1 MFGTRTSQ
9 VRAKLKKSKKVK
21 RSKSHSKSHSKVR
34 FCFLRAGQHARCS
47 DNPGRSRNRRNNADI
62 GSTGPRHAGMLQ
74 NRATC
79 RKLSKKLDIYT
90 GYIPFGC
97 EYIPKKYRH
106 FSFVSEL
113 RLCWRT
119 PEIELGTEVHS
130 PGIFVRNERIPK
142 KNRHS
147 GSVLRSY
154 GFFGMG
160 YFYHLVAGANLVD
173 KKKVHFTLV
182 QHRVPL

>member
-47 DNPGRSRNRRNNADI
+47 DNPGRSRKRRNNADI
-62 GSTGPRHAGMLQ
+62 GSNGPRHAGMLQ

-97 EYIPKKYRH
+97 ECIPDKTIDAFLHIR
-106 FSFVSEL
+106 VE
-113 RLCWRT
+113 CGWRP
-119 PEIELGTEVHS
+119 PEIELG
-130 PGIFVRNERIPK
+130 PK
-142 KNRHS
+142 PRARAFLAPTS
-147 GSVLRSY
+147 AYR
-154 GFFGMG
+154 
-160 YFYHLVAGANLVD
+160 
-173 KKKVHFTLV
+173 KKIDTQKVCQAHPVFLYWATFTNWWRV
-182 QHRVPL
+182 QI